1 MIIDAKTFSI
11 LAIFQMYNEGK
22 LKVNRKYQRK
32 LVWTMDEKEALID
45 SIKNGYPIPLILLAD
60 INGHYEIIDGLQRLN
75 AIISYIEN
83 QFSSKNKYFN
93 IESFPL
99 ANQLAQNGVIIAHAN
114 EDEIDDVSSSVNFT
128 SYQIPVT
135 IIPKASEAE
144 ITEVFGRINSYGRQL
159 SDQEKRQA
167 GVVSNFSQL
176 VRKLAI
182 EIRGDVSDDI
192 VDLRKTPEIST
203 TNKREPN
210 KKYSIV
216 AENIFWVQQGILNAK
231 GLRDSYDEELL
242 ADIGVSILL
251 NEPFKY
257 SKENLDEVYQINS
270 EMQLQIEQKLTSYG
284 EDILSLEIKSVW
296 SAIESVLAESDGASL
311 KDIVRVRKGMP
322 AIRQPFYY
330 IFMAFHKLIINE
342 GKEVSDAK
350 GILKSLNGCDAN
362 ISTQRHHADVA
373 ERAKNISII
382 YGLISDHFIA
392 SSRPFL
398 QHGRQLT
405 LEIRNILIRSEGGE
419 SKSYELKQGL
429 YSLDQGR
436 ALNTELLEETIP
448 KSLCAIANANHGA
461 KEGFFLIGVAENKNT
476 ADRIA
481 SLDGIT
487 SKEVQGLHVVGIDRE
502 LQLKKESIDSYM
514 RRIITAIK
522 KSPLTEDFKAQI
534 ISNMEHVKF
543 FDKTIIIIKVPKLKN
558 PALYNNNEFYL
569 RQDSNTTL
577 VTNITEILAIGALF
591 NRN

>member
-32 LVWTMDEKEALID
+32 LVWTMEEKEALVD

-60 INGHYEIIDGLQRLN
+60 VNGHYEIIDGLQRLN

-83 QFSSKNKYFN
+83 QFGSKGKYFN

-99 ANQLAQNGVIIAHAN
+99 ANQLTKSGDIIAHTN
-114 EDEIDDVSSSVNFT
+114 GDEIDDVSSSVNFT

-135 IIPKASEAE
+135 IIPKASESE

-167 GVVSNFSQL
+167 GVITGFSQL

-182 EIRGDVSDDI
+182 EIRGDISEDI
-192 VDLRKTPEIST
+192 VDLKKTPEIST

-210 KKYSIV
+210 KKYSVV

-242 ADIGVSILL
+242 ADIGISILL
-251 NEPFKY
+251 KEPFKY
-257 SKENLDEVYQINS
+257 SKENLDEVYEVNS
-270 EMQLQIEQKLTSYG
+270 SRQLEVEQKLTSYG
-284 EDILSLEIKSVW
+284 VDILSLEIKRVW
-296 SAIESVLAESDGASL
+296 STIESVLDENEGISL
-311 KDIVRVRKGMP
+311 KDIVRVKKGMP

-330 IFMAFHKLIINE
+330 IFMAFYKLIVTEN
-342 GKEVSDAK
+342 KEVSDAK

-362 ISTQRHHADVA
+362 ISTQRHHADVS
-373 ERAKNISII
+373 ERLRNISII

-392 SSRPFL
+392 SSNPSL
-398 QHGRQLT
+398 QHGRELT
-405 LEIRNILIRSEGGE
+405 LEVRNILIRSDGGE

-429 YSLDQGR
+429 YSLDGNR
-436 ALNTELLEETIP
+436 SLNTELLNETIP
-448 KSLCAIANANHGA
+448 KSLCGIANANHGE
-461 KEGFFLIGVAENKNT
+461 KEGYFLIGVAENEGT
-476 ADRIA
+476 AKRILA
-481 SLDGIT
+481 LDGVT

-502 LQLKKESIDSYM
+502 LALKSESIDSYM
-514 RRIITAIK
+514 KRIITAIE
-522 KSPLTEDFKAQI
+522 KSPLPKDFQAKI
-534 ISNMEHVKF
+534 ISNMDHVKF
-543 FDKTIIIIKVPKLKN
+543 FDKTIIILKIPKISD
-558 PALYNNNEFYL
+558 PVLYNNEEFYL
-569 RQDSNTTL
+569 RKDSNTSL
-577 VTNITEILAIGALF
+577 IKDISQMLAIGALF
-591 NRN
+591 KK